1 MRIKLIILFFSSILF
16 ISCDA
21 GYRSFFWHNKKE
33 LNGFIERYKNKT
45 ERIYLTREKVSDL
58 SCTYTPYYKL
68 SIYRKEFK
76 FTKSDL
82 NNSLS
87 NSRFSEIF
95 TGKITFDDIKYMSEF
110 MTKNNFDMI
119 VILGFGELVFFIDS
133 SDQGL
138 MYQSFKPDKE
148 SYDPTKIYIEDDWYL
163 VLDY

>member
-45 ERIYLTREKVSDL
+45 ESIFLTREKASDL
-58 SCTYTPYYKL
+58 SCSYTPYYKL
-68 SIYRKEFK
+68 NIYSKEFK
-76 FTKSDL
+76 ITTSDL
-82 NNSLS
+82 NDSLS
-87 NSRFSEIF
+87 NFRFSEIF
-95 TGKITFDDIKYMSEF
+95 AGKITFDDIKYMCEF

-119 VILGFGELVFFIDS
+119 KIFEFGELVFFIDS

-138 MYQSFKPDKE
+138 MYKSFKPDKE
-148 SYDPTKIYIEDDWYL
+148 IYDPTKIHIEDDWYM